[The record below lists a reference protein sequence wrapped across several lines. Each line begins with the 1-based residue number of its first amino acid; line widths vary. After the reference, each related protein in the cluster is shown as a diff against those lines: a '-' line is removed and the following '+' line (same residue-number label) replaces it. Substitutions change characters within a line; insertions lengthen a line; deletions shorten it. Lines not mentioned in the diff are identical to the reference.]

1 MGSGIL
7 RALHVIPGVTDI
19 FCAKHCARD
28 LRAHVVK
35 GRPQGGSGRNSGNT
49 ASLEVGQK
57 NWHARGRWLCRSENG
72 QSWERTDSVN
82 TFRPTTDG
90 NFCNTQYAGRH
101 PAPTHHSSGKMLFI
115 FLVGLAGADLDLPFI
130 GQNDSSLVLKS
141 GSGGTIYANDV
152 DLVRVDTS

>member
-1 MGSGIL
+1 MPYRSSSTATTPYDHLPGFGPMGSGIL
-7 RALHVIPGVTDI
+7 RALHGYPGLLI
-19 FCAKHCARD
+19 FFGAKHCARD

-82 TFRPTTDG
+82 TPRYTTYG
-90 NFCNTQYAGRH
+90 NFWVTQYGNR
-101 PAPTHHSSGKMLFI
+101 PNSGYMR
-115 FLVGLAGADLDLPFI
+115 PE
-130 GQNDSSLVLKS
+130 QDSIVR
-141 GSGGTIYANDV
+141 TYAN
-152 DLVRVDTS
+152 